1 MTVCP
6 AAVAV
11 ATPPAPVPPAPTT
24 ASDDDTH
31 SHSDTDAV
39 ATPNHRHKQHPFDPV
54 LHLAL
59 LRFLTNDAPHK
70 CPFPGCTYKFGAN
83 IEEVNSNA
91 VPIREHVKFHH
102 FSMRK
107 DGNENGYKCG
117 WPGCA
122 STSRFDAGTITRHT
136 EEKHLGW
143 RYRCPDGKA
152 HGPLGFVRADTLTK
166 HIKEQAASGSHMN
179 SEYSSLR
186 NPNMTHVF
194 IFSLSSHRGG
204 NNRPAQRTAQECS
217 HEPAP
222 CARRCGRR
230 GCDVRRRRGKL

>member
-1 MTVCP
+1 MFLRSQTLCPYDPAPGDRPPQKRRARHVSPVISYGRGRDLTVCP

-24 ASDDDTH
+24 ASDDTH
-31 SHSDTDAV
+31 SHSDIEAV
-39 ATPNHRHKQHPFDPV
+39 ATHNHRHKQHPFDPV
-54 LHLAL
+54 LHLSL

-166 HIKEQAASGSHMN
+166 HIKEQAALGSHMN
-179 SEYSSLR
+179 SEYLGFVISFRTYSYSL
-186 NPNMTHVF
+186 
-194 IFSLSSHRGG
+194 IS
-204 NNRPAQRTAQECS
+204 QR
-217 HEPAP
+217 
-222 CARRCGRR
+222 R
-230 GCDVRRRRGKL
+230 K